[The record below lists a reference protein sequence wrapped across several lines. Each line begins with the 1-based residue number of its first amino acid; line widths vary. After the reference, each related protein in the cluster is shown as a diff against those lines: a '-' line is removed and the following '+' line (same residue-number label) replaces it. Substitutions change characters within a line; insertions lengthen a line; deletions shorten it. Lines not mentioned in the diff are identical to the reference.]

1 MIWWCHLEN
10 ERRRENPENKHRQE
24 EKKVTQKQY
33 KLNDNTDHREK
44 SPKQIEK
51 EETFI
56 GQEDKKKEKN
66 EHSGSNNENHE
77 TSFGIGVYG

>member
-1 MIWWCHLEN
+1 
-10 ERRRENPENKHRQE
+10 
-24 EKKVTQKQY
+24 
-33 KLNDNTDHREK
+33 LNDNTDHREK
-44 SPKQIEK
+44 NPKQIEK
-51 EETFI
+51 EETFS